1 MESTIISR
9 NLREIREERKL
20 SKADVAKKIRTTRSN
35 ITRWEKNTLPSVK
48 YLIRLADLYSVSTD
62 RLIFGKHDGS
72 DPLAEERAEA
82 PIICI
87 NINGND
93 KTVHCEKL
101 HTANS
106 NLRSILGGDE
116 TSLLIKISQNPSL

>member
-9 NLREIREERKL
+9 NLREIREDRNL
-20 SKADVAKKIRTTRSN
+20 SKAEVAKKIKTTRSN

-48 YLIRLADLYSVSTD
+48 YLVRLADLYSVSTD
-62 RLIFGKHDGS
+62 RLIFGKQNDGNKL
-72 DPLAEERAEA
+72 PEEDRTSGL

-87 NINGND
+87 KINDKD

-101 HTANS
+101 HPAKS
-106 NLRSILGGDE
+106 NLRNILKGNE
-116 TSLLIKISQNPSL
+116 ASLLIKIS